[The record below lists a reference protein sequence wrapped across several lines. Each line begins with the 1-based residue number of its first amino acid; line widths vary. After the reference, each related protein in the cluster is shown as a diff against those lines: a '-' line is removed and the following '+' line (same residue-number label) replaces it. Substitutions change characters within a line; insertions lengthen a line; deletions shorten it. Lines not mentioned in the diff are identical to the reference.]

1 MQTIVSGAY
10 GLVPSVEFSS
20 FANHKKHCDPRI
32 IIVYGSVFWLVEQD
46 LRKQF
51 SSFVMVTRCRALQHA
66 TTKEQNYVKKTNI
79 KTSLSQ

>member
-10 GLVPSVEFSS
+10 RLVPSVEFSS

-32 IIVYGSVFWLVEQD
+32 IIVSGSVCWLVEQD

-51 SSFVMVTRCRALQHA
+51 SSIANDENGVTPMNLF
-66 TTKEQNYVKKTNI
+66 EMSPIVYEGG
-79 KTSLSQ
+79 